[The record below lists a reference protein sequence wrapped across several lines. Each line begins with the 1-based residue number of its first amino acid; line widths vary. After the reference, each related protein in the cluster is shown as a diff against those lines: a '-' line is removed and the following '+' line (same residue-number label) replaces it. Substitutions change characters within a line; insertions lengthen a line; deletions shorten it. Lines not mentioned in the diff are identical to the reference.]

1 LPRPTKFGNNARRT
15 ISRCAGVFDQDK
27 IPPNEFLFL
36 TGTIPGSTPE
46 AFEAMARWSSWVV
59 KSVKTWVSDKGVRSA
74 YSVYVWEF
82 QKRGALHIHYCLHC
96 PEDKKREQILKEWKT
111 KWAEIIDGVSTRAGT
126 DLWARKGGCT
136 WATNKQVI
144 QADAQVVKKSV
155 GAYLSK
161 YLSKNAPAND
171 VKPWEKRQFHGPA
184 RWWGASRPLLKRCQ
198 ELTESF
204 TIESISH
211 SAIRY
216 LKEKVFDIMNWSENK
231 VFSYWDKA
239 YSTNVLLTYSPE
251 ECQRIYSYLKRD
263 LCRTRI
269 ATQPASATASG
280 MGALRT
286 SLTVLTKQGK
296 ELLSDCHGPSQKEI
310 TYPYLQL
317 CLLATPGE
325 WNASRSAPSKWLA
338 CH

>member
-27 IPPNEFLFL
+27 IPPGEFLFL

-59 KSVKTWVSDKGVRSA
+59 KSIKTWISDKGVRSA
-74 YSVYVWEF
+74 YSLYVWEF

-96 PEDKKREQILKEWKT
+96 PEGEKRDQILKEWKA
-111 KWAEIIDGVSTRAGT
+111 KWVEIIDGVTTRAGT
-126 DLWARKGGCT
+126 DLWARKGGRT
-136 WATNKQVI
+136 WVTNKQVI
-144 QADAQVVKKSV
+144 QADAQAVKKSV

-161 YLSKNAPAND
+161 YLSKNAPTNG
-171 VKPWEKRQFHGPA
+171 VKPWEKRQFHGPT
-184 RWWGASRPLLKRCQ
+184 RWWGVSRPLLKRCQ
-198 ELTESF
+198 ELTEKF
-204 TIESISH
+204 TIEAIPH
-211 SAIRY
+211 KAIRR
-216 LKEKVFDIMNWSENK
+216 LKEKVFSIMDWSENK

-269 ATQPASATASG
+269 ATQPVSTTASG
-280 MGALRT
+280 
-286 SLTVLTKQGK
+286 TVNSPPPLVNSKKQDR
-296 ELLSDCHGPSQKEI
+296 ELLNGCLGPIQKA
-310 TYPYLQL
+310 TTSPYLQL
-317 CLLATPGE
+317 SLLETPQT
-325 WNASRSAPSKWLA
+325 WNASQKGRSALLA
-338 CH
+338 